1 MAMADTET
9 VANPYLVTE
18 DRIQEPPTKFFGKC
32 RYLGPGF
39 ILSASI
45 VGSGEL
51 IATTTLGAEAGFVAL
66 WVILVSCL
74 VKVTLQLEFG
84 KHAINTGETTMQA
97 FNRLPG
103 PKLGK
108 ANWSIWVWL
117 ALMLVKF
124 LQVGGIIGL
133 VTLTVQVA
141 FPEVFSGKVSNVGL
155 TLFFAVFVALL
166 IYRGRYQTLEKIS
179 IVLIGSFTILTIVSL
194 VMLQGTDYA
203 IQGGDVLSGLQFT
216 LPKAALLAAVGA
228 FGITGVGGDEIMHYP
243 YWLLE
248 KGYAAKTGPRREGDP
263 NWVRRAKGW
272 ISVMYLDALL
282 AMVVYTVMTACF
294 YMLGAAIL
302 SASVDAG
309 GQVPDGINLVG
320 ALSTMYT
327 ETLGPWAGG
336 VFLAG
341 AFVVLFSTLFSALGA
356 WTRAYADSF
365 GQIGWIDFSNEKQ
378 RRKTIAICA
387 WVIPFLW
394 SAAYFFMGKPKLMVI
409 VGGVATSAMLLIV
422 VLAAFHF
429 RFRRLARVLRPG
441 KFYDFAFWGSAIA
454 IALVGIYSVAK
465 PFLPEEVK
473 EEAAPEVPAMEESVA
488 EKPE

>member
-1 MAMADTET
+1 MAGNDTRE
-9 VANPYLVTE
+9 NPYLVTE
-18 DRIQEPPTKFFGKC
+18 DTIQEPPTTFLGKTK
-32 RYLGPGF
+32 YLGPGF

-84 KHAINTGETTMQA
+84 KHAINTGETTMAA
-97 FNRLPG
+97 FNKLPG
-103 PKLGK
+103 PKWGK
-108 ANWSIWVWL
+108 ANWSIWAWL

-141 FPEVFSGKVSNVGL
+141 FPDLFAGKVANVGL

-166 IYRGRYQTLEKIS
+166 IFRGRYKTLEKVS
-179 IVLIGSFTILTIVSL
+179 IVLIGLFTILTIVSL

-203 IQGGDVLSGLQFT
+203 IQGADVLSGLQFN
-216 LPKAALLAAVGA
+216 LPKAALFAAIGA

-248 KGYAAKTGPRREGDP
+248 KGYAAKTGPRREGDAD
-263 NWVRRAKGW
+263 WVRRAKGW

-365 GQIGWIDFSNEKQ
+365 GQTGWIDFNNNKQ
-378 RRKTIAICA
+378 RRKTIAVCA
-387 WVIPFLW
+387 WVIPMLW
-394 SAAYFFMGKPKLMVI
+394 STAYFFMGKPKMMVI
-409 VGGVATSAMLLIV
+409 VGGVATSVMLLIV

-429 RFRRLARVLRPG
+429 RFRRLAHELRPG

-454 IALVGIYSVAK
+454 IVLVGVYSLVK
-465 PFLPEEVK
+465 PFM
-473 EEAAPEVPAMEESVA
+473 AS
-488 EKPE
+488 

>member
-1 MAMADTET
+1 MADTET
-9 VANPYLVTE
+9 AENPYLVTE
-18 DRIQEPPTKFFGKC
+18 DTIQEPPTNFFGKC

-97 FNRLPG
+97 FNHLPG

-108 ANWSIWVWL
+108 ANWSIWAWL

-124 LQVGGIIGL
+124 LQVGGIIGG
-133 VTLTVQVA
+133 VTMIVRVA
-141 FPEVFSGKVSNVGL
+141 FPNVFGGEWANIAL
-155 TLFFAVFVALL
+155 TLFFAVAVALL
-166 IYRGRYQTLEKIS
+166 IFRGRYAHLEKIS
-179 IVLIGSFTILTIVSL
+179 IILIGLFTVMTLASV

-203 IQGGDVLSGLQFT
+203 ITGGDVASGLTFT
-216 LPKAALLAAVGA
+216 LPATAVFVAIGA

-248 KGYAAKTGPRREGDP
+248 KGYAAKTGPRREGDAD
-263 NWVRRAKGW
+263 WVRRAKGW

-282 AMVVYTVMTACF
+282 AMVVYTVMTASF
-294 YMLGAAIL
+294 YMLGAAVL
-302 SASVDAG
+302 NASG
-309 GQVPDGINLVG
+309 GLPDGAELIP

-327 ETLGPWAGG
+327 ETLGPWARG

-341 AFVVLFSTLFSALGA
+341 GFVVLFSTLFSALGA

-365 GQIGWIDFSNEKQ
+365 GQTGWIDFSNLAQ
-378 RRKTIAICA
+378 RRRTIAISA
-387 WVIPFLW
+387 WVIPLLW
-394 SAAYFFMGKPKLMVI
+394 ALAYFFMGKPKFMVI
-409 VGGVATSAMLLIV
+409 LGGTATSVMLIIV
-422 VLAAFHF
+422 IFAAIHF
-429 RFRRLARVLRPG
+429 RYRRLAKELKPG
-441 KFYDFAFWGSAIA
+441 RFYDVAFWLSVVAIV
-454 IALVGIYSVAK
+454 LVGVYTLAK
-465 PFLPEEVK
+465 PFLPEEEK
-473 EEAAPEVPAMEESVA
+473 EAAATGGVPAIEDSVA
-488 EKPE
+488 EKAK

>member
-1 MAMADTET
+1 MAENDIPRS
-9 VANPYLVTE
+9 PYLVTE
-18 DRIQEPPTKFFGKC
+18 ETIQDPPTTLLGKS

-66 WVILVSCL
+66 WVILLSCL

-84 KHAINTGETTMQA
+84 KHAINTGETTMEA

-103 PKLGK
+103 PKWGK
-108 ANWSIWVWL
+108 ANWTIWAW
-117 ALMLVKF
+117 LMLMMVKF

-141 FPEVFSGKVSNVGL
+141 FPNQFSGESYKVIL
-155 TLFFAVFVALL
+155 TLFFAIVVALL
-166 IYRGRYQTLEKIS
+166 IFRGRYKTLEKVS
-179 IVLIGSFTILTIVSL
+179 IVLIGLFTLLTIASI
-194 VMLQGTDYA
+194 VMLQGTEYA
-203 IQGGDVLSGLQFT
+203 IQGGDILSGLKFT
-216 LPKAALLAAVGA
+216 LPQAALLAAVGA

-263 NWVRRAKGW
+263 EWARRAKGW

-302 SASVDAG
+302 SASVNAG
-309 GQVPDGINLVG
+309 GEVPDGIELVG

-327 ETLGPWAGG
+327 ETLGSWAGSL
-336 VFLAG
+336 FLAG

-365 GQIGWIDFSNEKQ
+365 GQTGWIDFSNEKQ
-378 RRKTIAICA
+378 RRKTVAICA
-387 WVIPFLW
+387 WVIPMLW
-394 SAAYFFMGKPKLMVI
+394 SAVYLFMGKPKSLVI
-409 VGGVATSAMLLIV
+409 IGGVATSVMLLIV
-422 VLAAFHF
+422 VYAAFHF
-429 RFRRLARVLRPG
+429 RYRRLASELKPS
-441 KFYDFAFWGSAIA
+441 KFYDVAFWASAIS
-454 IALVGIYSVAK
+454 IFLVGVYSV
-465 PFLPEEVK
+465 VK
-473 EEAAPEVPAMEESVA
+473 VF
-488 EKPE
+488 K